1 MVRVM
6 TLYAICY
13 SERDKGHKRKNNL
26 NKDCSLVISIIL
38 TSQTNVPWLFKMLA
52 LEEAG
57 EEYVGTLYYIYI
69 FL

>member
-38 TSQTNVPWLFKMLA
+38 TSQTNVP
-52 LEEAG
+52 
-57 EEYVGTLYYIYI
+57 
-69 FL
+69 